1 MKGHCIECNK
11 FYVRLD
17 KHIKYKHGEPPQHY
31 GGQMDAMD
39 QDPQSIQSQED
50 SQEMTRGSWPFYF
63 FLPENFLRRKDATRR
78 ADEREPIDIDWQSC
92 QLAQFLQEN
101 DIKAWLKNS
110 SNSFT
115 LMSLARMINLMN
127 NLHVSQP
134 SCQAPL
140 DIERSHQSARKN
152 PKRMARFQ
160 SLFNE
165 MEQVILRKM
174 RPIFLKHADLIPDL
188 LQHFHYK

>member
-63 FLPENFLRRKDATRR
+63 FLPENFLRRKDATRC

-92 QLAQFLQEN
+92 QLAQFL
-101 DIKAWLKNS
+101 
-110 SNSFT
+110 
-115 LMSLARMINLMN
+115 
-127 NLHVSQP
+127 
-134 SCQAPL
+134 
-140 DIERSHQSARKN
+140 
-152 PKRMARFQ
+152 
-160 SLFNE
+160 
-165 MEQVILRKM
+165 
-174 RPIFLKHADLIPDL
+174 
-188 LQHFHYK
+188 

>member
-1 MKGHCIECNK
+1 MESHLNTMEGKWMPWIKICNLSNHK
-11 FYVRLD
+11 RTLKKWHAD
-17 KHIKYKHGEPPQHY
+17 H
-31 GGQMDAMD
+31 
-39 QDPQSIQSQED
+39 
-50 SQEMTRGSWPFYF
+50 WPFYF
-63 FLPENFLRRKDATRR
+63 FLPKNFLRRKDATRC

-92 QLAQFLQEN
+92 QLAQFLREN

-174 RPIFLKHADLIPDL
+174 RPIFLKYADLIPDL
-188 LQHFHYK
+188 LQHFQYK